1 MHALRSRIGALLT
14 PLRRSLRQHR
24 ALLIILATLAVAA
37 ALTNSS
43 LRGSLINPLFTI
55 GGGRSQ
61 TKENWQACTSKGT
74 VFENLTTVDEAVDTF
89 ETMMSNVVAERQA
102 MLEDSAV
109 IDCTGR
115 TDQEVFYGS
124 QLETMANGLPALYV
138 RADPLAQSFA
148 DYEPPHLTFAS
159 FSTVIAAFDRAYECK
174 LEELRSTRF
183 AVMNS
188 SQANDLQT
196 LGRVAGK
203 AASIDRRI
211 DVERTRA
218 RIAIDRTLLT
228 LRSFD
233 ILAPM
238 QRQLTCLVRQE
249 MDLKHELSLLADAVS
264 CLPRIWDSTTSL
276 HDRSP
281 DSPIP

>member
-14 PLRRSLRQHR
+14 SLRRSLRQHR
-24 ALLIILATLAVAA
+24 VLLAIIATLAVAA
-37 ALTNSS
+37 ALTNSTF
-43 LRGSLINPLFTI
+43 RGSLINPLFTI

-61 TKENWQACTSKGT
+61 TAENWQACTSKGT
-74 VFENLTTVDEAVDTF
+74 VFENLTTVDEVVDTF
-89 ETMMSNVVAERQA
+89 KTMMSNVVAERQA

-138 RADPLAQSFA
+138 RADPSAGSFA
-148 DYEPPHLTFAS
+148 DYEPPQLTFAS

-183 AVMNS
+183 AIMNS
-188 SQANDLQT
+188 SQADDLQT
-196 LGRVAGK
+196 LGRVAGQ
-203 AASIDRRI
+203 AASIDQRI
-211 DVERTRA
+211 DVERARA

-249 MDLKHELSLLADAVS
+249 MDLKLELSLLADAVS
-264 CLPRIWDSTTSL
+264 CLPRIWDSATSL